1 MARAKRQ
8 HDFLWLIEKEVAR
21 VLLEALEAMG
31 LAWPKA
37 AFDVEE
43 QKLRLAAT

>member
-1 MARAKRQ
+1 VPSDRKWYRNWA
-8 HDFLWLIEKEVAR
+8 VAR

-31 LAWPKA
+31 LAWPEE
-37 AFDVEE
+37 AFDAEE